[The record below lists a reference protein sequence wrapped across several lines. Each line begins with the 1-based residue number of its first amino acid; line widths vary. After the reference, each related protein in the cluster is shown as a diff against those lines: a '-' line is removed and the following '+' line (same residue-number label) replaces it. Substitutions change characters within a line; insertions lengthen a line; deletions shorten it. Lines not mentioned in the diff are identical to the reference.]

1 MFVIFFQRF
10 SALNSNKIRKFAA
23 LDISLTKRCIENAA
37 VWEMASWNRNSRE
50 KSRALGGNIFNCMIN
65 RKVCNLAGLGVFT

>member
-23 LDISLTKRCIENAA
+23 LDISLTKRCIRDA
-37 VWEMASWNRNSRE
+37 VVLEMASWSKISRE
-50 KSRALGGNIFNCMIN
+50 DSRAFEGDKFNCMIN
-65 RKVCNLAGLGVFT
+65 RGVYNLAGLEVFA